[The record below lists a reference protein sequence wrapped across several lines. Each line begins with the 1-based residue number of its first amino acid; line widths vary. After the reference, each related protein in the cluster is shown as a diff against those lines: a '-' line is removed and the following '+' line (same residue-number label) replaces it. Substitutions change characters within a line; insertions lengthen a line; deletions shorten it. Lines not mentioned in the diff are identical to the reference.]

1 MAEAR
6 PTFDDGAAYDEF
18 MGRWS
23 RVVGAVFLDWLAAPR
38 KAAWLDVG
46 CGTGAFTTLIVKTCA
61 PARVSA
67 VDPRAG
73 QNAFAPP
80 PAGGERA
87 GFRVADAQTLAVF
100 AR

>member
-23 RVVGAVFLDWLAAPR
+23 RAVGAVFLDWLAAPR

-46 CGTGAFTTLIVKTCA
+46 CGTGLHFRAVQDRGYTVIGADVSADQLRELDELFPPGAAAGERYA
-61 PARVSA
+61 PAGMDGV
-67 VDPRAG
+67 
-73 QNAFAPP
+73 
-80 PAGGERA
+80 E
-87 GFRVADAQTLAVF
+87 L
-100 AR
+100 